1 MEERGALHP
10 DVDECR
16 LHAGQHASD
25 FAENDVSDAPA
36 MRGAL
41 YLKLGNDAVFDEG
54 NAGFAE
60 IYVDD

>member
-1 MEERGALHP
+1 
-10 DVDECR
+10 
-16 LHAGQHASD
+16 
-25 FAENDVSDAPA
+25 